1 MESFNALQDAGKT
14 DVYVIGYDA
23 TEEQKEL
30 MVNTG
35 EDCRLYASPG
45 MSSVKMAVK
54 CVEFMEQILNGEY
67 TRSGPEDIFE
77 FKPELLTVVSGLNTA
92 NGRPMMEGDIIW
104 DGMNDIERSYPAE
117 IMFLS
122 GPKRSFFCYCVHR

>member
-45 MSSVKMAVK
+45 MSSV
-54 CVEFMEQILNGEY
+54 
-67 TRSGPEDIFE
+67 
-77 FKPELLTVVSGLNTA
+77 
-92 NGRPMMEGDIIW
+92 
-104 DGMNDIERSYPAE
+104 
-117 IMFLS
+117 
-122 GPKRSFFCYCVHR
+122 